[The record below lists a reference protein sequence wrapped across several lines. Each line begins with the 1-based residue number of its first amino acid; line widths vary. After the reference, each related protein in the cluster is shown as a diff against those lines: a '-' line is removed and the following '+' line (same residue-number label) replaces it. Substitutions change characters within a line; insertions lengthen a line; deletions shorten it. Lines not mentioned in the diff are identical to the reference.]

1 MATKSM
7 SYDHPAYRVPHSQ
20 TFVTTAGASG
30 VGAKFMAFTT
40 TLLKSATITLATTG
54 TLTAAGNMQLT
65 FRKRSTNGTS
75 SVGFIN
81 LNPFGTATVNPVG
94 TQVSLSGTLAKGEQ
108 LVALSGTDATM
119 VAVVTYEFLLSP
131 GADVT
136 D

>member
-1 MATKSM
+1 M
-7 SYDHPAYRVPHSQ
+7 
-20 TFVTTAGASG
+20 
-30 VGAKFMAFTT
+30 GAKFIAFTT
-40 TLLKSATITLATTG
+40 TLMKSATVTLATTG

-65 FRKRSTNGTS
+65 FQKRSTNGTT

-94 TQVSLSGTLAKGEQ
+94 TQVALTGTLSKGEQ

-119 VAVVTYEFLLSP
+119 VAVVAYEFLLSP